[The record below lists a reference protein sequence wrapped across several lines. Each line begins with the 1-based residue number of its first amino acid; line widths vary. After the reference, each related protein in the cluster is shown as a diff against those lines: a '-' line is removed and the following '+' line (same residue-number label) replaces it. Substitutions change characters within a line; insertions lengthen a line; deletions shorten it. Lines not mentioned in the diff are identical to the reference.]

1 MPNDRQRYQYLKTPE
16 PIYVETAAEARY
28 WAKYF
33 EELTAFGYDTETT
46 GLDPIRTRIKF
57 FGLADAETRICAPV
71 RLLEHFRGALENP
84 ASRKRMSNAKVDMHW
99 TANHGILIRGPID
112 DTQAADFLHDEN
124 RRGRHGLKEVARDH
138 LRLRMRS
145 FKTVFGDVGKTD
157 HEVETLC
164 RIHDILEARSDED
177 ATDVLVFLGQAD
189 GDPDVL
195 SALRKLYLSKKA
207 GYALGARKLLKM
219 ARDFGLASRTTGTK
233 GFVVDFLRFVDA
245 PDLDIPTKERED
257 WMDLLEEEHLLRD
270 AHDILAVELRRLVKV
285 DRDPLELLRLT
296 VCDYASLD
304 PWASNALIEDFYEGD
319 LRKYVMYS
327 TGKGKARTDYTLWDF
342 FQREAG
348 PFTRV
353 LWNMERR
360 GFSIDLVKAE
370 NLERPLRTQIGL
382 LDRKITGIARYE
394 MNPGSATELR
404 DYFFRYDE
412 ASGKWTDYAGEP
424 VVVWTTGGASGVK
437 LPSTNKKV
445 LEIFDGRGHPL
456 AGAILE
462 YRALTKLQNTYVENM
477 PAWVDHRGRVHTT
490 LKQGGAV
497 TNRLSSA
504 DPNLQNIPVKTDLG
518 KKIRDMFI
526 AGLWGDCDPMC
537 CMDSLVNVP
546 VPDLPPDFPMTL
558 IVADYK
564 QLEMRVMAHF
574 SEDEQ
579 MIKGILDGLD
589 LHCWTGH
596 LAQEVLKRA
605 GVAKFEFTYEDLFAA
620 KEKEERGEH
629 LTERDK
635 ALLAIRSAM
644 KAVGFGL
651 IYGIGPAKLG
661 RQLGLP
667 ITEAVNRANGRLM
680 YKCPQAETMIAGYF
694 AAYSGVKQFI
704 DETRADCRR
713 YLEVRTYLGRP
724 RRLPD
729 ILSDDRGVAAQA
741 DRQAVNSIIQGT
753 AADIVNEAMGL
764 CEADPE
770 LRRAGARMLLQ
781 VHDELIF
788 EVPKDDRYLIPA
800 KKRIKALMEDPFNMR
815 VPIQVSLGQG
825 NSWAEAK

>member
-1 MPNDRQRYQYLKTPE
+1 MPNHRQRYQYLETPD
-16 PIYVETAAEARY
+16 PIYIETEHEARA

-33 EELTAFGYDTETT
+33 ESLPAFGYDTETT

-112 DTQAADFLHDEN
+112 DTQAADFFHDEN
-124 RRGRHGLKEVARDH
+124 RRGRHGLKEIARDH
-138 LRLRMRS
+138 LKLRMRS

-157 HEVETLC
+157 YEVETLC

-195 SALRKLYLSKKA
+195 SALRRLYMSKKA
-207 GYALGARKLLKM
+207 GYVLNARKLLKM
-219 ARDFGLASRTTGTK
+219 ARDFDLTTRTTGTK
-233 GFVVDFLRFVDA
+233 GFVVDFLRLVDS
-245 PDLDIPTKERED
+245 PTFDVPAKQREG
-257 WMDLLEEEHLLRD
+257 WEYLLEDKQLIRD
-270 AHDILAVELRRLVKV
+270 AHDILAVELRRLVRV
-285 DRDPLELLRLT
+285 ERDPLELLRLT

-304 PWASNALIEDFYEGD
+304 PWASNALIEDFYEED
-319 LRKYVMYS
+319 LRGYVMYS
-327 TGKGKARTDYTLWDF
+327 TGKGKERRDYTLWDF

-370 NLERPLRTQIGL
+370 NLERPLRTQIDL
-382 LDRKITGIARYE
+382 LDRKITGIANYE

-404 DYFFRYDE
+404 DYFFRYNE
-412 ASGKWTDYAGEP
+412 TSGTWTDYAGEP
-424 VVVWTTGGASGVK
+424 VMVWTTGGASGVK

-445 LEIFDGRGHPL
+445 LERFDDRGHPL

-477 PAWVDHRGRVHTT
+477 PDWVDHHGRVHTT

-497 TNRLSSA
+497 TNRLASS
-504 DPNLQNIPVKTDLG
+504 DPNLQNIPAKTDLG
-518 KKIRDMFI
+518 KQIREMFV

-546 VPDLPPDFPMTL
+546 VPDLPPEFPMTL

-564 QLEMRVMAHF
+564 QLEMRIMAHF

-579 MIKGILDGLD
+579 MIKAILDGLD

-605 GVAKFEFTYEDLFAA
+605 GVAKFDFTYADLLAA
-620 KEKEERGEH
+620 KEKEERGEP
-629 LTERDK
+629 LDAREK
-635 ALLAIRSAM
+635 ALVAIRSAM

-651 IYGIGPAKLG
+651 IYGIGAAKLG

-667 ITEAVNRANGRLM
+667 ITESVNRANGRLM

-694 AAYSGVKQFI
+694 SAYSGVKRFI
-704 DETRADCRR
+704 DETHENCEK
-713 YLEVRTYLGRP
+713 YLEVNTYLGRP

-729 ILSDDRGVAAQA
+729 ILSEDRGISAQA
-741 DRQAVNSIIQGT
+741 KRQSVNSIIQGS
-753 AADIVNEAMGL
+753 AADIVNEAMLL
-764 CEADPE
+764 CENDPE
-770 LRRAGARMLLQ
+770 LRRLGVRMLLQ

-788 EVPKDDRYLIPA
+788 EAPDDERYYVPGM
-800 KKRIKALMEDPFNMR
+800 KRIKALMENPFNMR
-815 VPIQVSLGQG
+815 VPIQISMGRAS
-825 NSWAEAK
+825 SWGHAK